1 MHGAKYEIVNL
12 RQMAEVLNTSELE
25 DIFKTVEGNTKVL
38 ADSSLTV
45 EQCGSSLELVQV
57 LLAGSF
63 AFTLL
68 DRIPGGSLN
77 VDMPE
82 WVETAFAK
90 AIIDVPLL
98 FFVLNLI
105 WMAGC
110 VYALIRYK
118 KKKSHQV
125 EYGRR
130 TLRIKVNKT
139 IEVEN
144 FEIFLGT
151 RVLDKQES
159 VSQLASEV
167 RRVVWKDLGLQACND
182 ERSHPRRSIAY
193 AKGSLSWKHKL
204 NDIFVAMLGKWRARK
219 HRDAAGAAGALAGNS
234 VSPLNAAAAA
244 GMLEPGI
251 PVEVEVE
258 YDSRYGFLLF
268 VSFNFHVREKE
279 IPLAQQWRDY
289 VSQLKERI
297 RLGGRTAPKPKRTP
311 DEGACPRNETLIM
324 EQELMSWFAME
335 MKQHNVIKSADMF
348 LSSL

>member
-1 MHGAKYEIVNL
+1 
-12 RQMAEVLNTSELE
+12 MAEVLNTSELE

-45 EQCGSSLELVQV
+45 EQCGLSLELVQV

-77 VDMPE
+77 AGMPE

-98 FFVLNLI
+98 FFVLNMI

-110 VYALIRYK
+110 IYALIWFK
-118 KKKSHQV
+118 KKKSHEV
-125 EYGRR
+125 EFGRR
-130 TLRIKVNKT
+130 TLRIKVNKPID
-139 IEVEN
+139 IEK
-144 FEIFLGT
+144 FELFLGT

-167 RRVVWKDLGLQACND
+167 RRVVWKDLGLQACSD
-182 ERSHPRRSIAY
+182 ERAHPSRSVAFL
-193 AKGSLSWKHKL
+193 KGDSLSWKHKL
-204 NDIFVAMLGKWRARK
+204 KYFVTKALGKRKARK
-219 HRDAAGAAGALAGNS
+219 ARDATGTTGTLAGNS
-234 VSPLNAAAAA
+234 VSPLNTGAAA
-244 GMLEPGI
+244 GILEPGI

-268 VSFNFHVREKE
+268 VSFHFHVREKE
-279 IPLAQQWRDY
+279 IPIAQRWRNY
-289 VSQLKERI
+289 VAQLKERFYHE
-297 RLGGRTAPKPKRTP
+297 GRTASKLKRMV
-311 DEGACPRNETLIM
+311 DDCACPRNETLIM
-324 EQELMSWFAME
+324 EQELMNWFSME
-335 MKQHNVIKSADMF
+335 MKQHGVIKNVDLF
-348 LSSL
+348 LSA